1 MFTFTAQ
8 LSIAK
13 CHLVKKQNVHFEYV
27 SGGRFIRLIQTQN
40 TVLSIDSLHS
50 FIWNLKFYAIDAN
63 LGLVSLQ
70 QALSELSIWRN

>member
-40 TVLSIDSLHS
+40 TVLSIDFSPQFH
-50 FIWNLKFYAIDAN
+50 LKSEILCYRCEF
-63 LGLVSLQ
+63 GVSVTATGVIRIKHLT
-70 QALSELSIWRN
+70 